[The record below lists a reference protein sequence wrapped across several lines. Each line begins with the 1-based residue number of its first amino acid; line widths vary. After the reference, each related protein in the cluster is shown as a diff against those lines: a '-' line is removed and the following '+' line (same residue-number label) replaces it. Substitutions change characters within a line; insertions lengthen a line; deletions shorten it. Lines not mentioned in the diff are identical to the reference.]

1 MSKNSATVVLLTDLH
16 LRSDYIPG
24 YLDKQVETLTRIV
37 NHKPT
42 HAVVINGDIFHRRN
56 PRGSELLAFRRLLA
70 GFKCQ
75 EIYINRGNH
84 DTVSKDGSTAST
96 LSLFSD
102 IATVFCDTGTAR
114 IAGVDFDFIPHFE
127 DEQDIVSAV
136 KASKNHMFGHFG
148 YDGCHA
154 QGNYKYDSYLKRS
167 HFPKKK
173 LCFLG
178 HIHIPQVRD
187 NIHILGTQYSTSF
200 GESNTQKMY
209 TVLIIRNGVIE
220 LLRKPIDFGIRH
232 ISCGIAELEHMN
244 QKFKFSN
251 FFTFLR
257 LKLDTL
263 DSYVENKIRE
273 EVISKYDIAHLEVV
287 FDDVLPKLTSHYSK
301 EGKLLTIDDSVIT
314 KYVEESDVVFSKE
327 ELLEGLKTIQSYE
340 N

>member
-1 MSKNSATVVLLTDLH
+1 
-16 LRSDYIPG
+16 
-24 YLDKQVETLTRIV
+24 
-37 NHKPT
+37 
-42 HAVVINGDIFHRRN
+42 
-56 PRGSELLAFRRLLA
+56 
-70 GFKCQ
+70 
-75 EIYINRGNH
+75 
-84 DTVSKDGSTAST
+84 
-96 LSLFSD
+96 
-102 IATVFCDTGTAR
+102 
-114 IAGVDFDFIPHFE
+114 
-127 DEQDIVSAV
+127 
-136 KASKNHMFGHFG
+136 
-148 YDGCHA
+148 
-154 QGNYKYDSYLKRS
+154 
-167 HFPKKK
+167 
-173 LCFLG
+173 
-178 HIHIPQVRD
+178 
-187 NIHILGTQYSTSF
+187 
-200 GESNTQKMY
+200 MY